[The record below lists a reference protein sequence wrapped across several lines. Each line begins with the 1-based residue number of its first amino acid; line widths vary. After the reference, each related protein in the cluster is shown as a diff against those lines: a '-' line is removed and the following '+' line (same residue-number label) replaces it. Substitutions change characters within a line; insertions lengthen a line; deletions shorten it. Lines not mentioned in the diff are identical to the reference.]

1 MRYGIL
7 LLTLFILSD
16 SFSFVFAQSI
26 YDFKGKSTNIDPY
39 RMGTYSDESMDTY
52 SDESMDTYTD
62 KPMGT
67 YKDKPMGT
75 YTDKP
80 RRRYTDKSSV
90 RSKDYQKIKF
100 PPKIR
105 FRYLSGTYTSDPQ
118 EATNSASSII
128 WDGVGIG
135 QTVFKYNTIDSGN
148 TVDLENTSID
158 LSYTF
163 GYEYTFTLGISSVDS
178 GELSGI
184 TSDSKIYNSSNVF
197 GYGYFSIFGIE
208 FGIFEILLGYKY
220 IRYTFID
227 LESESTA
234 LYWSSFSKSGGLY
247 LTGIGLVF

>member
-16 SFSFVFAQSI
+16 SFSFVFAQRK
-26 YDFKGKSTNIDPY
+26 FKGKSTNISPGRWDLDSKKSID
-39 RMGTYSDESMDTY
+39 TYSDKSMDTY
-52 SDESMDTYTD
+52 SD
-62 KPMGT
+62 
-67 YKDKPMGT
+67 
-75 YTDKP
+75 
-80 RRRYTDKSSV
+80 KSSV
-90 RSKDYQKIKF
+90 ISGGYQKIGS

-135 QTVFKYNTIDSGN
+135 QTVFTYKTSISGT

-158 LSYTF
+158 FSYTY
-163 GYEYTFTLGISSVDS
+163 GDETTLTIGSSSIYS